1 MASGPMASGGPPDLE
16 GLVDEYLEQQC
27 KIRRTYRDYQ
37 LLRVRDKAS
46 KREIELVYRK
56 MTLLLH
62 PDRRAFA
69 SWAIEKHPQI
79 LQSDLDE
86 GVKLIR
92 ATWDKYQEAK
102 DRLAELD
109 AAKYKKAFLHTYD
122 HIDSCDNQ
130 CQAVVLHKIMPRSIW
145 SNNPYGFAHVVSM
158 LR

>member
-1 MASGPMASGGPPDLE
+1 MASGGPPDLE

-37 LLRVRDKAS
+37 LPRVRDKAS
-46 KREIELVYRK
+46 KREIELVDRK

-79 LQSDLDE
+79 LQSDIDQ

-109 AAKYKKAFLHTYD
+109 AAKCK
-122 HIDSCDNQ
+122 
-130 CQAVVLHKIMPRSIW
+130 
-145 SNNPYGFAHVVSM
+145 
-158 LR
+158 